1 MGIEAFS
8 QREEQV
14 LRTNAACGVRSGW
27 CGHALGLSTGRRCL
41 LRTSPCLG
49 LCLICRWEFSPRGRA
64 AQQAECNPSGVP
76 GRQAEGWEALWFATD
91 VKQHLVAPL
100 PAYWCSARAVSW
112 NTGTHANAPKKGIT
126 TYYYSWY
133 NWGKQAQTGWYPK
146 AFASCWD
153 WCPPTRAE
161 HKDHSHP
168 SAACDSRW
176 QKDLWAFWSVL
187 CLVKELQRGWPGA
200 GIRDLEQ
207 GDLVC
212 IPESSQTSL
221 LCYSAALLLVFL
233 LTKNS

>member
-112 NTGTHANAPKKGIT
+112 NTGTHMQTHQRKESPLTITADTIEANRHQQGGIQRHLPLAGTDAHLQGLSTRITAILQLPATRGGKKTFGPFGL
-126 TYYYSWY
+126 YC
-133 NWGKQAQTGWYPK
+133 
-146 AFASCWD
+146 AS
-153 WCPPTRAE
+153 
-161 HKDHSHP
+161 
-168 SAACDSRW
+168 
-176 QKDLWAFWSVL
+176 
-187 CLVKELQRGWPGA
+187 
-200 GIRDLEQ
+200 
-207 GDLVC
+207 
-212 IPESSQTSL
+212 
-221 LCYSAALLLVFL
+221 
-233 LTKNS
+233 